1 MKTSK
6 QTVTL
11 TIEEIDEIIIQ
22 SVSGNIDA
30 VRDLVKTKIQEKN
43 ERLEKQ
49 RERRRQRLEQKK
61 AAAKSSATSES
72 SELSE
77 SSEFSETSELSE
89 SPAPEKITL
98 PLDKALASCILWI
111 NNRRD
116 ALKTNI
122 TRFVSEIARAAGCP
136 SALAAIESALNLL
149 LRLAEN
155 SAPTAF
161 NHLHAKHRLR
171 PTTLTLSLSL

>member
-61 AAAKSSATSES
+61 AAAKSPAT
-72 SELSE
+72 SE
-77 SSEFSETSELSE
+77 SSEFSETSEPSE
-89 SPAPEKITL
+89 SPTPKKITL

-171 PTTLTLSLSL
+171 PTTLTLTL

>member
-61 AAAKSSATSES
+61 AAAKSPETSSATSES

-77 SSEFSETSELSE
+77 SSEISE

-171 PTTLTLSLSL
+171 PTTLTLSL

>member
-61 AAAKSSATSES
+61 AAAKSPVI
-72 SELSE
+72 SE
-77 SSEFSETSELSE
+77 SSEFSETSEPSE
-89 SPAPEKITL
+89 SPTPEKITIS
-98 PLDKALASCILWI
+98 LDKALASCILWI

-136 SALAAIESALNLL
+136 SALTAIESALNLL

-171 PTTLTLSLSL
+171 PTTLTLTL

>member
-1 MKTSK
+1 M
-6 QTVTL
+6 
-11 TIEEIDEIIIQ
+11 
-22 SVSGNIDA
+22 
-30 VRDLVKTKIQEKN
+30 
-43 ERLEKQ
+43 
-49 RERRRQRLEQKK
+49 
-61 AAAKSSATSES
+61 
-72 SELSE
+72 
-77 SSEFSETSELSE
+77 
-89 SPAPEKITL
+89 
-98 PLDKALASCILWI
+98 WI

-155 SAPTAF
+155 SASTAF

-171 PTTLTLSLSL
+171 PTTLTLTLSSPITFRAFLPGERSDSPRVHICARR

>member
-61 AAAKSSATSES
+61 AAAKSSATSSATSES

-77 SSEFSETSELSE
+77 SSETSE

-171 PTTLTLSLSL
+171 PTSLTIRL

>member
-72 SELSE
+72 SKP
-77 SSEFSETSELSE
+77 SE
-89 SPAPEKITL
+89 SPTPEKITL

-122 TRFVSEIARAAGCP
+122 IRFVSEIARAAGCP

-171 PTTLTLSLSL
+171 PTTLTLSL

>member
-1 MKTSK
+1 MKTTIKS
-6 QTVTL
+6 VTI
-11 TIEEIDEIIIQ
+11 TIEELRKLVAD
-22 SVSGNIDA
+22 SASGNVDA
-30 VRDLVKTKIQEKN
+30 ANEFIEAKISEKK
-43 ERLEKQ
+43 ERLKQ
-49 RERRRQRLEQKK
+49 QRMRRAHLKEMKRAREAMK
-61 AAAKSSATSES
+61 ANGKGEYFGRTKGTTSSYNN
-72 SELSE
+72 
-77 SSEFSETSELSE
+77 FN
-89 SPAPEKITL
+89 L
-98 PLDKALASCILWI
+98 PLNKELAKCLLWI

-149 LRLAEN
+149 LRLVEN

-171 PTTLTLSLSL
+171 PTTLTLSL

>member
-72 SELSE
+72 SKP
-77 SSEFSETSELSE
+77 SE
-89 SPAPEKITL
+89 SPTPEKITL

-161 NHLHAKHRLR
+161 NHLHAKHHLR
-171 PTTLTLSLSL
+171 PTTLTLSL

>member
-61 AAAKSSATSES
+61 AAAKSPEAFESSES
-72 SELSE
+72 SE
-77 SSEFSETSELSE
+77 SSEISKPSE

-171 PTTLTLSLSL
+171 PNILTLSL

>member
-22 SVSGNIDA
+22 SVSGNIDS

-61 AAAKSSATSES
+61 AAAKSPAT
-72 SELSE
+72 SE

-89 SPAPEKITL
+89 SPTPEKITL
-98 PLDKALASCILWI
+98 SLDKALASCILWI

-171 PTTLTLSLSL
+171 PTTLTLTL

>member
-72 SELSE
+72 SE
-77 SSEFSETSELSE
+77 FSETSEPSEPSE
-89 SPAPEKITL
+89 SLAPEKITL

-171 PTTLTLSLSL
+171 PTTLTLTL

>member
-77 SSEFSETSELSE
+77 SSKPSE
-89 SPAPEKITL
+89 SPTPEKITL

-171 PTTLTLSLSL
+171 PTTLTLTL

>member
-61 AAAKSSATSES
+61 AAAKSPATSSSTSES

-77 SSEFSETSELSE
+77 SSETSE

-98 PLDKALASCILWI
+98 SLDKALASCILWI

-171 PTTLTLSLSL
+171 PTTLTLSL

>member
-49 RERRRQRLEQKK
+49 RERRRQRLKQKK
-61 AAAKSSATSES
+61 AAAKSPATSES

-77 SSEFSETSELSE
+77 SSKSSE

-171 PTTLTLSLSL
+171 PTTLTLTL

>member
-77 SSEFSETSELSE
+77 SSETSE
-89 SPAPEKITL
+89 SPTPEKITL
-98 PLDKALASCILWI
+98 SLDKALASCILWI

-171 PTTLTLSLSL
+171 PTTLTLTI

>member
-72 SELSE
+72 SE
-77 SSEFSETSELSE
+77 FSETSEPSE
-89 SPAPEKITL
+89 SPTSEKITL

-171 PTTLTLSLSL
+171 PTTLTLSL

>member
-72 SELSE
+72 SKP
-77 SSEFSETSELSE
+77 SE
-89 SPAPEKITL
+89 SPTPEKITL

-171 PTTLTLSLSL
+171 PTTLTLSL

>member
-22 SVSGNIDA
+22 SVSGNIDS

-61 AAAKSSATSES
+61 AATESSATSET
-72 SELSE
+72 SE
-77 SSEFSETSELSE
+77 SSETSE
-89 SPAPEKITL
+89 
-98 PLDKALASCILWI
+98 
-111 NNRRD
+111 
-116 ALKTNI
+116 
-122 TRFVSEIARAAGCP
+122 
-136 SALAAIESALNLL
+136 
-149 LRLAEN
+149 
-155 SAPTAF
+155 
-161 NHLHAKHRLR
+161 
-171 PTTLTLSLSL
+171 

>member
-77 SSEFSETSELSE
+77 SSKPSE
-89 SPAPEKITL
+89 SPTPEKITL

-155 SAPTAF
+155 AAPTAF

-171 PTTLTLSLSL
+171 PTTLTLTL